1 MQNNDE
7 PKHPKGGD
15 QENLNCPSDS
25 PNTVVFINKHER
37 IPAIL
42 VKTSQ
47 FTSVR
52 FAMAGGR
59 VIKYAIFLRW

>member
-1 MQNNDE
+1 MQNNEE

-15 QENLNCPSDS
+15 QEQENLKCPSDS
-25 PNTVVFINKHER
+25 TNTVVFINKDER

-59 VIKYAIFLRW
+59 VIKYAFF